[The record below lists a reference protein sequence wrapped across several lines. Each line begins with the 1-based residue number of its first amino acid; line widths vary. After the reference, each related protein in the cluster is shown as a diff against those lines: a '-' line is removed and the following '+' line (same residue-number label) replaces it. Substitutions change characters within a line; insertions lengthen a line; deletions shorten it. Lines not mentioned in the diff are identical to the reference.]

1 MSRYLLILTT
11 LSLSGDVSCF
21 SQDAYQSRDGH
32 PADHLHDYIRQVF
45 GFGENPEWSH
55 DSKRILFIDKPMGK
69 SSSSIWRQV

>member
-11 LSLSGDVSCF
+11 LSLSGDVPCF

-45 GFGENPEWSH
+45 GFGESPE
-55 DSKRILFIDKPMGK
+55 
-69 SSSSIWRQV
+69 